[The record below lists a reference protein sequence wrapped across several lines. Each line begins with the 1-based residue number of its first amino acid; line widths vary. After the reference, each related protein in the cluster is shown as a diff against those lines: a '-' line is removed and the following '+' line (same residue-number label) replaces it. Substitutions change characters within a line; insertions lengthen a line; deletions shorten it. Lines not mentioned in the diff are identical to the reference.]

1 MITSNNWLLQNG
13 VGKELI
19 KSQGRLKETEDVK
32 GRKEASESLGSMGW
46 SQTLLIIYCLTDYP
60 QMS

>member
-46 SQTLLIIYCLTDYP
+46 SKTLLIIY
-60 QMS
+60 